1 MERETG
7 FESVKITFL
16 TYSTFYLIILYSPIL
31 PCNLGIYSLQSFLL
45 SSNQFYPFYKNW
57 WGIRW
62 GTTNTP
68 KSQVSICN
76 SISYIM
82 QLSGEL

>member
-7 FESVKITFL
+7 LEPVKIAFL
-16 TYSTFYLIILYSPIL
+16 ANSTFFSIILQSPTL
-31 PCNLGIYSLQSFLL
+31 PCKLDIYSLQSFLL

-62 GTTNTP
+62 GKINTL
-68 KSQVSICN
+68 KSQFSIC
-76 SISYIM
+76 SFSSYIM
-82 QLSGEL
+82 QLSDEL